1 MYIYSDIVQ
10 NVYEIKNTFCKERIL
25 HEYRRVNSWI
35 ICRAKDATRYKMY
48 NSIGSIII
56 DLSNN
61 KNLSN
66 DNNTG

>member
-1 MYIYSDIVQ
+1 MYM
-10 NVYEIKNTFCKERIL
+10 KLKIL
-25 HEYRRVNSWI
+25 FAKREFYMSIDVLILWI